1 MDLFTFL
8 ANEPCSV
15 NFGVPGE
22 QREQFMLEEQR
33 RCVRWLL
40 SLISAQGSLRPGADP
55 SEVDHNL
62 LNNHFTTE
70 KPIMLGHICFFL
82 LLDKFCMARADI

>member
-1 MDLFTFL
+1 
-8 ANEPCSV
+8 
-15 NFGVPGE
+15 
-22 QREQFMLEEQR
+22 MLEEQR

-40 SLISAQGSLRPGADP
+40 SFRSAQGLLRPGADP

-70 KPIMLGHICFFL
+70 KPIMLGCICFFL
-82 LLDKFCMARADI
+82 LLDKFSVAGADI